1 MFSGLS
7 NYLKKILPKRLFYRA
22 LLIVAIPVLVL
33 QLVITIVFFDS
44 LWIKTNK
51 GMTRTLVNEIS
62 TFIEAYESEQENK
75 QELLDLFSIFL
86 DLNIEF
92 TNNEKLQNTDTE
104 RWFSPI
110 DRTLRRELKS
120 KFGLNEYWFDTTS
133 YKELI
138 DLRIKYEDGY
148 FKFLVPKDRV
158 ASSSARIFALWITVP
173 AIIMVI
179 ISLIFLKN
187 QTRPITNLA
196 RAAERFGKGENIEE
210 FKPSGALEI
219 RQAGHEFDKMRKRI
233 ERHINQRTE
242 MLSGISH
249 DLRTPLTRMKLQ
261 LAFIKDKETVN
272 KLTEDINEMEKMLN
286 EYLQF
291 TSSSYVEKDEMFN
304 LSELISE
311 VIEKYNNENISQN
324 LFNGVNNAF
333 AEKAGD
339 GVNILTKEVDTLPNI
354 AKNYSEENV
363 SWVAVG
369 DENYGEGS
377 SREHAA
383 MEPRF
388 RGCKVVLVKSFARIH
403 EANLKKQGILPLV
416 FEDKNDYEKIEQFD
430 KMTIG
435 SLKDIA
441 VDTPVEIILEKEN
454 GETETIEA
462 NHSLSEDQIAWFFA
476 GSALNYI
483 KSK

>member
-7 NYLKKILPKRLFYRA
+7 NFLKDILPKRLFYRA
-22 LLIVAIPVLVL
+22 LLIVAVPVLVL

-51 GMTRTLVNEIS
+51 GMTRALINEIN
-62 TFIEAYESEQENK
+62 TFVEVYDNEKINK
-75 QELLDLFSIFL
+75 DELKNLFSLFI
-86 DLNIEF
+86 DLNIELVEEKNLE
-92 TNNEKLQNTDTE
+92 NNYTE

-120 KFGLNEYWFDTTS
+120 KFSLGKFWFDTTS

-138 DLRIKYEDGY
+138 DLRIRYKDGY

-196 RAAERFGKGENIEE
+196 RAAERFGKGEDIDE
-210 FKPSGALEI
+210 FRPSGALEI

-233 ERHINQRTE
+233 LRHLNQRTE

-261 LAFIKDKETVN
+261 IAFIKDKDLAA
-272 KLTEDINEMEKMLN
+272 KLAEDINEMEKMLN

-304 LSELISE
+304 LSELIE
-311 VIEKYNNENISQN
+311 EIVTKYDNENIQKDLLPRIYINGRKN
-324 LFNGVNNAF
+324 LINRCLNNIIDNAL
-333 AEKAGD
+333 KYGD
-339 GVNILTKEVDTLPNI
+339 KVEVKLIKENTNMLIIISDDGSGIPREE
-354 AKNYSEENV
+354 YENV
-363 SWVAVG
+363 FKPFYKIDKGRADSKSSVG
-369 DENYGEGS
+369 LGLSIASDIVRSHGGNI
-377 SREHAA
+377 
-383 MEPRF
+383 
-388 RGCKVVLVKSFARIH
+388 VL
-403 EANLKKQGILPLV
+403 
-416 FEDKNDYEKIEQFD
+416 D
-430 KMTIG
+430 
-435 SLKDIA
+435 
-441 VDTPVEIILEKEN
+441 
-454 GETETIEA
+454 
-462 NHSLSEDQIAWFFA
+462 
-476 GSALNYI
+476 
-483 KSK
+483 KSKMNGLSVKIFLPV

>member
-7 NYLKKILPKRLFYRA
+7 NFFKRILPKKLFYRA
-22 LLIVAIPVLVL
+22 LLIVAVPVLVL

-62 TFIEAYESEQENK
+62 TFIEAYGNEKNNK
-75 QELLDLFSIFL
+75 QELVDLFSLFL
-86 DLNIEF
+86 DLNIKLIK
-92 TNNEKLQNTDTE
+92 NEKIQNTDME

-110 DRTLRRELKS
+110 DRTLRREFKS

-138 DLRIKYEDGY
+138 DLRIKHEEGY

-158 ASSSARIFALWITVP
+158 SSSSARIFALWITVP
-173 AIIMVI
+173 AFIMII

-187 QTRPITNLA
+187 QTRPIINLA
-196 RAAERFGKGENIEE
+196 RAAEKFGKGEDIYE

-233 ERHINQRTE
+233 ERHMSQRTE

-261 LAFIKDKETVN
+261 IAFIKDKENVK

-304 LSELISE
+304 LSELISD
-311 VIEKYNNENISQN
+311 VIKKYNNENIVKNLIPRIYFNGRKNLINRCMNNLIDNALKYANNIEISLNKKNTN
-324 LFNGVNNAF
+324 LFIIIDD
-333 AEKAGD
+333 D
-339 GVNILTKEVDTLPNI
+339 GPGISTKE
-354 AKNYSEENV
+354 YENV
-363 SWVAVG
+363 FKPFYKIDKGRADSKSSVG
-369 DENYGEGS
+369 LGLSIS
-377 SREHAA
+377 SDII
-383 MEPRF
+383 
-388 RGCKVVLVKSFARIH
+388 KSHGGNI
-403 EANLKKQGILPLV
+403 
-416 FEDKNDYEKIEQFD
+416 
-430 KMTIG
+430 M
-435 SLKDIA
+435 
-441 VDTPVEIILEKEN
+441 LEK
-454 GETETIEA
+454 
-462 NHSLSEDQIAWFFA
+462 
-476 GSALNYI
+476 
-483 KSK
+483 SKMDGLRVKIFLPI

>member
-7 NYLKKILPKRLFYRA
+7 NFLKNTLPKRLFYRA
-22 LLIVAIPVLVL
+22 LLIVAVPVLVL

-51 GMTRTLVNEIS
+51 GMTRALINEIN
-62 TFIEAYESEQENK
+62 TFVEVYDNEKTSK
-75 QELLDLFSIFL
+75 DELKNLFSLFI
-86 DLNIEF
+86 DLNIELV
-92 TNNEKLQNTDTE
+92 EKKNLENIYAE

-120 KFGLNEYWFDTTS
+120 KFSLGEFWFDTTS

-138 DLRIKYEDGY
+138 DLRIKYQDGY

-158 ASSSARIFALWITVP
+158 TSSSARIFALWITVP

-196 RAAERFGKGENIEE
+196 RAAERFGKGEDIEE

-233 ERHINQRTE
+233 LRHLNQRTE

-261 LAFIKDKETVN
+261 IAFIKDKDLAT
-272 KLTEDINEMEKMLN
+272 KLAEDINEMEKMLN

-304 LSELISE
+304 LSELIE
-311 VIEKYNNENISQN
+311 EIVIKYNNENIQKN
-324 LFNGVNNAF
+324 LLPRIYINGRKNLINRCLNNIIDNALKYGNKIQIKLSK
-333 AEKAGD
+333 ENT
-339 GVNILTKEVDTLPNI
+339 NILIRIDDDGSGIPKKE
-354 AKNYSEENV
+354 YENV
-363 SWVAVG
+363 FKPFYKINKGRADSKSSVG
-369 DENYGEGS
+369 LGLSIASDIVRSHGGNI
-377 SREHAA
+377 
-383 MEPRF
+383 
-388 RGCKVVLVKSFARIH
+388 VL
-403 EANLKKQGILPLV
+403 
-416 FEDKNDYEKIEQFD
+416 D
-430 KMTIG
+430 
-435 SLKDIA
+435 
-441 VDTPVEIILEKEN
+441 
-454 GETETIEA
+454 
-462 NHSLSEDQIAWFFA
+462 
-476 GSALNYI
+476 
-483 KSK
+483 KSKMNGLSVKIFLPV

>member
-7 NYLKKILPKRLFYRA
+7 NYFKKVLPKRLFYRA
-22 LLIVAIPVLVL
+22 LLIVAVPVITI
-33 QLVITIVFFDS
+33 QLIITIVFFDS

-62 TFIEAYESEQENK
+62 AFVEAYQNEENDK
-75 QELLDLFSIFL
+75 QEVTNLFSLFL
-86 DLNIEF
+86 DLNIELVV
-92 TNNEKLQNTDTE
+92 NEKLSDQNKE

-120 KFGLNEYWFDTTS
+120 KFSPEIFWFNTTN
-133 YKELI
+133 YKELV

-158 ASSSARIFALWITVP
+158 TSTSARIFALWITVP
-173 AIIMVI
+173 AVIMVI

-196 RAAERFGKGENIEE
+196 RAAERFGKGEDIEE

-233 ERHINQRTE
+233 ERHLNQRTE

-261 LAFIKDKETVN
+261 LAFLKDKDAVD
-272 KLTEDINEMEKMLN
+272 KLTDDINEMEKMLN

-304 LSELISE
+304 LSELIE
-311 VIEKYNNENISQN
+311 EIIKKYNNKNISHNLIPRIYINGRKNLINRSLNNLIDNGLKYANKVEISLTKKNTN
-324 LFNGVNNAF
+324 LFIIIDD
-333 AEKAGD
+333 D
-339 GVNILTKEVDTLPNI
+339 GPGIPKKEH
-354 AKNYSEENV
+354 ENV
-363 SWVAVG
+363 FKPFYKMDKGRNDSKSSVG
-369 DENYGEGS
+369 LGLSIASDII
-377 SREHAA
+377 
-383 MEPRF
+383 
-388 RGCKVVLVKSFARIH
+388 KSHGGNI
-403 EANLKKQGILPLV
+403 
-416 FEDKNDYEKIEQFD
+416 
-430 KMTIG
+430 M
-435 SLKDIA
+435 
-441 VDTPVEIILEKEN
+441 LEKSKFN
-454 GETETIEA
+454 GLRVKIF
-462 NHSLSEDQIAWFFA
+462 LPV
-476 GSALNYI
+476 
-483 KSK
+483 